1 MLIKKILI
9 TTLAFII
16 IAIISVF
23 VCNIIITNSTK
34 DQLYSDTSS
43 MPYNKVGLLLGTS
56 KYTLKGYKNLYYKYR
71 IQAAAK
77 LLKEHKIKY
86 LIVSGDNMK
95 RGYNEPVL
103 MRTDLMKE
111 GIDSTVIFL
120 DYAGFRTFDSVVRSK
135 EVFGQKTIT
144 IISQKFHNERAV
156 FLASREGISA
166 VGFNAKDVNPKYGQ
180 KTNIREKLA
189 RVKVFID
196 FFLRTEPKF
205 LGKKVLLPD

>member
-1 MLIKKILI
+1 MGKDSEVTFVTGGLIIFVFAIILLLKHSYN
-9 TTLAFII
+9 TSYQENHEYFII
-16 IAIISVF
+16 KIG
-23 VCNIIITNSTK
+23 K
-34 DQLYSDTSS
+34 
-43 MPYNKVGLLLGTS
+43 
-56 KYTLKGYKNLYYKYR
+56 
-71 IQAAAK
+71 
-77 LLKEHKIKY
+77 KEHKIKY
-86 LIVSGDNMK
+86 IIVSGDNMK

-111 GIDSTVIFL
+111 GIDSSVIFL

-135 EVFGQKTIT
+135 EVFGQKAIT

-156 FLASREGISA
+156 FLASREGITA

-196 FFLRTEPKF
+196 IFLRTDPKF
-205 LGKKVLLPD
+205 LGKKVVIPG